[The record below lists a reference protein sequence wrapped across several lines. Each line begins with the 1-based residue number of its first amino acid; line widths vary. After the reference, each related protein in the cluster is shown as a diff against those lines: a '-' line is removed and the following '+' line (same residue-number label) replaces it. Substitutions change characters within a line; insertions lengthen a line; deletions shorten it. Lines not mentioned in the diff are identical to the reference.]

1 MFYIYVLQNSRGG
14 IYVGY
19 TTDLK
24 NRLKAH
30 NAGGSKYTKNFR
42 PWRLA
47 YYEAYQ
53 SSQDAKIRE
62 NTLKNY
68 GSTLGQ
74 LKKRISNSLNPYLP
88 I

>member
-1 MFYIYVLQNSRGG
+1 MFYIYVLQNSHGG

-19 TTDLK
+19 TADLK
-24 NRLKAH
+24 TRLKVH

-42 PWRLA
+42 PWKLA

-53 SSQDAKIRE
+53 SSQDAKTRE
-62 NTLKNY
+62 KTLKKY

-74 LKKRISNSLNPYLP
+74 LKKRISNSLESKDQE
-88 I
+88 